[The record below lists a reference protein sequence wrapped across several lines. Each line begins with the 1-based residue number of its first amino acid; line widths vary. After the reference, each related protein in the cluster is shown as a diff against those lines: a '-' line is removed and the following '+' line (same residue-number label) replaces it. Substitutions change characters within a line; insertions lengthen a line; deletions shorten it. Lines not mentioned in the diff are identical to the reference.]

1 MSTKVFVGNLAFRT
15 TDQNLVDLFSAVGQV
30 KSASIITRGRR
41 SLGYGFV
48 ELSSADQANAAVAK
62 FNGHTLL
69 ERQLKVEVAKEPS
82 ERPPKPDRPPR
93 QPRQPKDGAASNGN
107 GNGNGEKAG
116 GPAKRRRQ
124 RRTPSKDGQAGGS
137 PAGDKAGA
145 DKPKRERPPRQ
156 ERPKVVSDTTLFVA
170 NLPFSVD
177 DAQLLAIF
185 NGLKPKTAHVV
196 RTRNDRSRGYGFVEF
211 ATKGDQQAALASK
224 NGANVDG
231 PNGPRQITVTVST
244 SAPPPPNASQ

>member
-15 TDQNLVDLFSAVGQV
+15 TDQNLVDLFGSVGQV

-48 ELSSADQANAAVAK
+48 ELSSPDQANAAVAK

-69 ERQLKVEVAKEPS
+69 ERPLKVEVAKEPT
-82 ERPPKPDRPPR
+82 ERPPRAERPPREPR
-93 QPRQPKDGAASNGN
+93 QPREGQAA
-107 GNGNGEKAG
+107 GNGNGEKSGAK
-116 GPAKRRRQ
+116 PATRRRQ
-124 RRTPSKDGQAGGS
+124 RRTPGTEGEGAS
-137 PAGDKAGA
+137 PSGERASGDK
-145 DKPKRERPPRQ
+145 PRRERPPRE
-156 ERPKVVSDTTLFVA
+156 ERPKIVSDTTLFVA

-177 DAQLLAIF
+177 DAALLAIF
-185 NGLKPKTAHVV
+185 SALKPKSAHVV

-211 ATKGDQQAALASK
+211 NTKGDQQAALQQK
-224 NGANVDG
+224 NGANVEG

-244 SAPPPPNASQ
+244 SAPPAPGATQ

>member
-1 MSTKVFVGNLAFRT
+1 MSSKVFVGNLAFRT

-48 ELSSADQANAAVAK
+48 ELSSPEQANAATAK

-69 ERQLKVEVAKEPS
+69 ERELKVEVAKEPS
-82 ERPPKPDRPPR
+82 ERPPKPERAPRPDRPKR
-93 QPRQPKDGAASNGN
+93 EGAGAGN
-107 GNGNGEKAG
+107 GNGNGE
-116 GPAKRRRQ
+116 GPAKPRKRR
-124 RRTPSKDGQAGGS
+124 PEGAGAG
-137 PAGDKAGA
+137 PAGEHAGA
-145 DKPKRERPPRQ
+145 DKPKREPRPPRV

-177 DAQLLAIF
+177 DAQLLALF
-185 NGLKPKTAHVV
+185 AGLKPKTAHVV

-211 ATKGDQQAALASK
+211 GTKAEQQAALTAK
-224 NGANVDG
+224 NGANVEG
-231 PNGPRQITVTVST
+231 PTGPRQITVTVST
-244 SAPPPPNASQ
+244 SAPPAALAQ

>member
-15 TDQNLVDLFSAVGQV
+15 TDQNLVDLFNTVGQV

-48 ELSSADQANAAVAK
+48 ELSSPDQANAAVAK

-82 ERPPKPDRPPR
+82 ERPPRPDRPPR
-93 QPRQPKDGAASNGN
+93 EPRQPKDGQAA
-107 GNGNGEKAG
+107 GNGNGEKTAK
-116 GPAKRRRQ
+116 PATRRRQ
-124 RRTPSKDGQAGGS
+124 RRTDSKDGEGS
-137 PAGDKAGA
+137 SPSGERASA
-145 DKPKRERPPRQ
+145 DKPKRERPPRV
-156 ERPKVVSDTTLFVA
+156 ERPKIVSDTTLFVA

-177 DAQLLAIF
+177 DAALLAIF
-185 NGLKPKTAHVV
+185 SALKPKSAHVV

-211 ATKGDQQAALASK
+211 NSKADQQAALQQK

-244 SAPPPPNASQ
+244 SAPPAPGTSQ